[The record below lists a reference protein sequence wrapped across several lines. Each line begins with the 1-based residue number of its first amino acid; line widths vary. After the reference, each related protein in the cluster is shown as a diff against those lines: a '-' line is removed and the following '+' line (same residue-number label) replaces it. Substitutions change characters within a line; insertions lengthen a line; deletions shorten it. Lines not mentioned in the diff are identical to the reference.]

1 MKIDMHCHVKEG
13 SIDSRIAIEEYIRRL
28 QEKGIDGM
36 LVTDHDTY
44 NGFRYWKNHIKGKKY
59 RDFVVLKGIEYDT
72 VDAGHILI
80 IMPQG
85 VKMKLLEM
93 RGLRLEQLID
103 FVHHHGGICGPA
115 HPCGE
120 KYLSFTNTKC
130 WRKTPELLEKFD
142 FIETFNACETEES
155 NAGAKYLAEQYDKPG
170 TGGSD
175 AHKPDCAGMA
185 YTEFPKPIKTE
196 LDLIMQIR
204 AKEDIKAE
212 GSIYTKVS
220 RDKLGRYK
228 SLYSYSFW
236 VYNNAGALWKKM
248 GRKHKMHDEQPID
261 PIDPIEIPYLKKIK
275 RKP

>member
-72 VDAGHILI
+72 VDAGHVLI

-130 WRKTPELLEKFD
+130 WRKTPELLKKFD

-275 RKP
+275 RKH